1 MKKAFLISCICALM
15 AGTLAAQRIDSLM
28 MWYNKQV
35 PQEKIHVQFDNTKY
49 TPGQTIWFKAYL
61 MTGNETSKL
70 SKNFYID
77 WYDAKGKLISR
88 VVEPVVYASAAG
100 SFTIP
105 EKYAGNELQA
115 VAYTRWML
123 NFDSAFLFR
132 KKIPVVQQKAGNLL
146 SLGIPTLTIDF
157 FPEGGDLV
165 EKLTSVV
172 AFRAMNT
179 AGEPVSVDG
188 IVKDKAGQTVTTFKT
203 RHDGMGTFKLLP
215 LPGETYTAEWKDI
228 TGTVRTKQ
236 LPPAKKEGLVLG
248 LDEVN
253 PDRSFHVER
262 SEPLSPALQKV
273 TIVASINQEVVYQAT
288 ASMADKKRIT
298 AKLPT
303 LQFPSGVLQLTVLD
317 AEHQPL
323 AERVLFVNNY
333 EYRFDA
339 SVNFDTLNFNKRGKN
354 TYEINIPDSI
364 QANLSMAV
372 TDGESGTDS
381 ANNIISQLL
390 LSSEIKGRVNNPA
403 YYFSSTEDSVANE
416 LDLVMLTNGWRRF
429 KWKDVW
435 SKTIPALKYPVEKG
449 YLSIAGKIDNLKD
462 SKIKKAQFL
471 NLILM
476 AKDSSRQFIFT
487 PLQADGSFEENNLIL
502 FDTATVFYQLNG
514 TTLPGRS
521 KVNIKNNFVQPDSTR
536 LLPPVPPFFLTD
548 TAGIAHINYLNAEQ
562 KRLDELR
569 KRATLQEVTVKTKVK
584 SQLQLMD
591 EKYTSGMFQGEGSG
605 YQFNMLSD
613 PSAAAYQ
620 SVLSYLQSRVAGLM
634 INNPNSMEAT
644 ASWRGS
650 STSYFIDEMPA
661 DAERINMMPMSDV
674 AYIKV
679 FRPPFM
685 GAPLG
690 GAGGAIAVY
699 TKRGDDAKST
709 YSQLERAALPG
720 YTLVKEFY
728 HPNYAESQAVYTN
741 EDFRRTLYWK
751 PFIVTDGSTQKVKLS
766 FYNNDISSTF
776 QLVLEGVTSDGRLVH
791 ISKLLK

>member
-1 MKKAFLISCICALM
+1 MKKKAFVFCICALTT
-15 AGTLAAQRIDSLM
+15 GILTAQRIDSLM

-35 PQEKIHVQFDNTKY
+35 PQEKIHVQFDNTRY

-61 MTGNETSKL
+61 MKGSEASRL

-88 VVEPVVYASAAG
+88 VVEPIVYASAAG

-105 EKYAGNELQA
+105 EKYTGNELQA

-123 NFDSAFLFR
+123 NFDSAFLYR
-132 KKIPVVQQKAGNLL
+132 KKISVVQQKTTNLMPI
-146 SLGIPTLTIDF
+146 GIPTLNIDF

-172 AFRAMNT
+172 AFKAMNT
-179 AGEPVSVDG
+179 AGEPVSVSG
-188 IVKDKAGQTVTTFKT
+188 NIKDKTGQTVTAFET

-215 LPGETYTAEWKDI
+215 LPGETYTAEWKDV
-228 TGTVRTKQ
+228 TGTIRTKQ
-236 LPPAKKEGLVLG
+236 LPTAKKEGLVLG
-248 LDEVN
+248 LEEVN

-262 SEPLSPALQKV
+262 SETVTPALQRI
-273 TIVASINQEVVYQAT
+273 TIVGTMNQQVVYQAS
-288 ASMADKKRIT
+288 ASMTEKKKIT

-303 LQFPSGVLQLTVLD
+303 LQFPSGVLQLTILN

-333 EYRFDA
+333 EYKGEA
-339 SVNFDTLNFNKRGKN
+339 SVIFDTLNLNKRGKN
-354 TYEINIPDSI
+354 IYEINIPDSVP
-364 QANLSMAV
+364 ANLSLAI
-372 TDGESGTDS
+372 TDGESGIDS

-429 KWKDVW
+429 NWKDVW
-435 SKTIPALKYPVEKG
+435 SKTTPAQKYPFEKG
-449 YLSIAGKIDNLKD
+449 YLSVGGKIDNLKD
-462 SKIKKAQFL
+462 TKIKKAQFL

-476 AKDSSRQFIFT
+476 AKDSSTQFIFT

-521 KVNIKNNFVQPDSTR
+521 KVTIKNNFVQPDSTR

-548 TAGIAHINYLNAEQ
+548 TAGIAHVNYLNAEQ

-569 KRATLQEVTVKTKVK
+569 KRATLQEVVVKTKVK
-584 SQLQLMD
+584 SPLQLMD
-591 EKYTSGMFQGEGSG
+591 EKYTSGMFQGESSG
-605 YQFNMLSD
+605 YQFNLLND
-613 PSAAAYQ
+613 PSASAYQ
-620 SVLSYLQSRVAGLM
+620 SVLSYLQSRVAGLT
-634 INNPNSMEAT
+634 INNANSMDAS

-650 STSYFIDEMPA
+650 STSYFIDEVPA
-661 DAERINMMPMSDV
+661 DAERMNSMSMNDV

-685 GAPLG
+685 GAALG
-690 GAGGAIAVY
+690 GEGGAIAVY

-709 YSQLERAALPG
+709 YSQLERVALPG

-751 PFIVTDGSTQKVKLS
+751 PFIVTDGVSQKVKLS

-776 QLVLEGVTSDGRLVH
+776 QLALEGVTNDGRLIH